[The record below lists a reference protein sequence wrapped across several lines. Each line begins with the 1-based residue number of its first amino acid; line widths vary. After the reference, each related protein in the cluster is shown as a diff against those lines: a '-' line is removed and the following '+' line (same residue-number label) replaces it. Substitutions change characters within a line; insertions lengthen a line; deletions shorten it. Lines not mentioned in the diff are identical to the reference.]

1 MVKMKCIGDCSYISA
16 SSGEVNIC
24 DSEAGQ
30 VITVPGTTI
39 ISPNHPGDYQDNLDC
54 EVSIQLSERV
64 RIRFEAFNVE
74 SHLSCRYDY
83 LEVRDGDS
91 SSSSLIG
98 AKLCGTTIPDALEST
113 GASMTLIFH
122 TDGSVNESGF
132 KIVTE
137 LGKICCDENRRF
149 KC

>member
-1 MVKMKCIGDCSYISA
+1 MVKIKFIDNFYYSA

-24 DSEAGQ
+24 DSQAGQ

-74 SHLSCRYDY
+74 SHSSCRYDY

-91 SSSSLIG
+91 SSSSIIG
-98 AKLCGTTIPDALEST
+98 SKLCGGLIPSAIEST
-113 GASMTLIFH
+113 GSSMTLVFH
-122 TDGSVNESGF
+122 TDSSARAAGF
-132 KIVTE
+132 KIVISISP
-137 LGKICCDENRRF
+137 K
-149 KC
+149 

>member
-1 MVKMKCIGDCSYISA
+1 MVKIKYIGDCSYISA

-24 DSEAGQ
+24 DSQAGQ

-74 SHLSCRYDY
+74 SHSSCRYDY

-91 SSSSLIG
+91 SSSSVIG
-98 AKLCGTTIPDALEST
+98 SKLCGDIIPDAIESS
-113 GASMTLIFH
+113 GSSMTLVFH
-122 TDGSVNESGF
+122 TDSSAKRTGF
-132 KIVTE
+132 KIVVE
-137 LGKICCDENRRF
+137 LGKN
-149 KC
+149 KSGKK